1 MFFGVT
7 PLLPRGLL
15 ATWSEFEA
23 LWVRSPC
30 SAVAHRVLGRDV
42 VCPQEHFSESRGVN
56 RRHIMVV
63 GVEQGSFDSS
73 SLEIR
78 SLLLR
83 APESLMLSTLKGIKS
98 RAMSPVLLHL
108 TPYLGFQF
116 VHVISICT

>member
-7 PLLPRGLL
+7 PLLPHGLL
-15 ATWSEFEA
+15 ATWPEFEA

-30 SAVAHRVLGRDV
+30 SAVAHRVLGGDV

-73 SLEIR
+73 SLEI
-78 SLLLR
+78 
-83 APESLMLSTLKGIKS
+83 
-98 RAMSPVLLHL
+98 
-108 TPYLGFQF
+108 
-116 VHVISICT
+116 